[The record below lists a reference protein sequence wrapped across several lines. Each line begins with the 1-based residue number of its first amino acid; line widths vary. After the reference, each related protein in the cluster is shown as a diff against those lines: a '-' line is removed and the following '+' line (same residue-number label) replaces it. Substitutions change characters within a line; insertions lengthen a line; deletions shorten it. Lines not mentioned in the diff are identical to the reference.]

1 MRVFESI
8 PFRSAENVQVDAEP
22 EREKGDK
29 FPSVSHMSTGC
40 RVHSHRH
47 IVLVK

>member
-29 FPSVSHMSTGC
+29 FLSVSH
-40 RVHSHRH
+40 VHWLQCPLPSAYS
-47 IVLVK
+47 VS

>member
-8 PFRSAENVQVDAEP
+8 PFRSAENVKVDAEP

-29 FPSVSHMSTGC
+29 FLSVSYMSSGC
-40 RVHSHRH
+40 RLHSRRH